1 MNHRSPI
8 SLALWSGILLFLV
21 ACQESRQSGRSAP
34 FKTKGGLE
42 YRWHRK
48 GAPVKAEPGD
58 IMELRMQIYAGDS
71 CLYGGGA
78 QSETWSLQLTQ
89 PTYKGSIQEG
99 LALMGRGDSA
109 TFYPVADSVFRY
121 DLTQPKPSWLDGSSK
136 LRIEIGVRSLRNE
149 EGAIQTFMLQQGIP
163 DSCRHTSGYLRYVL
177 DPLGSSDKSN
187 RRLNGLGKLLQNGR
201 KYKILGSMGVLGGET
216 VREFTELEP
225 FYFVQGQGQIKPE
238 GLGLALATC
247 REGDSVW
254 VVLPSWLAYGKKS
267 LPDAGVPAYAS
278 LFFQLRV
285 LGEPALKTSMSTSRR

>member
-1 MNHRSPI
+1 MNHRSLFYFI
-8 SLALWSGILLFLV
+8 LCTGIFILLFS
-21 ACQESRQSGRSAP
+21 CQESSKSGVSAP

-48 GAPVKAEPGD
+48 GAPVKAEIGD
-58 IMELRMQIYAGDS
+58 VMELRMMIYAGDS
-71 CLYGGGA
+71 CLYSGSA
-78 QSETWSLQLTQ
+78 QGETWSLQLTQ
-89 PTYKGSIQEG
+89 PTYLGSIQEG

-149 EGAIQTFMLQQGIP
+149 ESSIQTFMLQQGIP
-163 DSCRHTSGYLRYVL
+163 DSCRHASGYVRYVL
-177 DPLGSSDKSN
+177 DPSGPSN
-187 RRLNGLGKLLQNGR
+187 QAKRPQNDQKKMRQTGR
-201 KYKILGSMGVLGGET
+201 KYTLLGSMGVLGGET

-238 GLGLALATC
+238 GLGQALAAC

-267 LPDAGVPAYAS
+267 LTDVGVPAYAS

-285 LGEPALKTSMSTSRR
+285 LGEPAVKTSLSTSGR

>member
-1 MNHRSPI
+1 MNHRSLFFFILCTGI
-8 SLALWSGILLFLV
+8 SILLFS
-21 ACQESRQSGRSAP
+21 CQESSTTGVSAP

-149 EGAIQTFMLQQGIP
+149 EGSIQTFMLQQGIP
-163 DSCRHTSGYLRYVL
+163 DSCRHASGYVRYAL
-177 DPLGSSDKSN
+177 DPLGPSDQAK
-187 RRLNGLGKLLQNGR
+187 RRLNGGRTMLQNGR
-201 KYKILGSMGVLGGET
+201 KYKLLGSMQVLGGET

>member
-1 MNHRSPI
+1 MNHRSLFFVILCTGI
-8 SLALWSGILLFLV
+8 SSLLFS
-21 ACQESRQSGRSAP
+21 CQESPKSRVSAP

-42 YRWHRK
+42 FRWHRK
-48 GAPVKAEPGD
+48 GAPVKAEIGD
-58 IMELRMQIYAGDS
+58 IMELRMMIYAGDS
-71 CLYGGGA
+71 CLYSGSA
-78 QSETWSLQLTQ
+78 QGETWSLQLTQ
-89 PTYKGSIQEG
+89 PNYLGSIQEG

-109 TFYPVADSVFRY
+109 TFFPVADSVFRY

-149 EGAIQTFMLQQGIP
+149 EGSIQTFMLQQGIP
-163 DSCRHTSGYLRYVL
+163 DSCRHASGYVRYVL
-177 DPLGSSDKSN
+177 DPSGPSN
-187 RRLNGLGKLLQNGR
+187 QAKRRLNGGRTMLQNGR
-201 KYKILGSMGVLGGET
+201 KYKLLGSMQVLGGET

-225 FYFVQGQGQIKPE
+225 FYFVQGQSQIKPE
-238 GLGLALATC
+238 GLGQALATC

-285 LGEPALKTSMSTSRR
+285 LGEPAVKTSLSTSGR

>member
-1 MNHRSPI
+1 
-8 SLALWSGILLFLV
+8 
-21 ACQESRQSGRSAP
+21 
-34 FKTKGGLE
+34 
-42 YRWHRK
+42 
-48 GAPVKAEPGD
+48 
-58 IMELRMQIYAGDS
+58 
-71 CLYGGGA
+71 
-78 QSETWSLQLTQ
+78 
-89 PTYKGSIQEG
+89 
-99 LALMGRGDSA
+99 MGRGDSA

-163 DSCRHTSGYLRYVL
+163 DSCRHASGYLRYVL

-187 RRLNGLGKLLQNGR
+187 RRLNGLGKMLQNGR
-201 KYKILGSMGVLGGET
+201 KYKLLGSMRVLGGET

>member
-1 MNHRSPI
+1 MNHRCPFF
-8 SLALWSGILLFLV
+8 LVLWSGILFFLLS
-21 ACQESRQSGRSAP
+21 CQESRQSGSTAP

-71 CLYGGGA
+71 CLYGGSA
-78 QSETWSLQLTQ
+78 HSETWSLQLTQ

-121 DLTQPKPSWLDGSSK
+121 ELTQPKPSWLDGSSK
-136 LRIEIGVRSLRNE
+136 LRVEIGVRSLRNE

-163 DSCRHTSGYLRYVL
+163 DSCRHASGYVRYNIESSI
-177 DPLGSSDKSN
+177 PSSKSKPRGASGSV
-187 RRLNGLGKLLQNGR
+187 LQNGR
-201 KYKILGSMGVLGGET
+201 KYKLLGNMRVLGGET

-238 GLGLALATC
+238 GLGQALATC

-254 VVLPSWLAYGKKS
+254 IVLPSWLAYGKKS
-267 LPDAGVPAYAS
+267 MADAGVPAYAS
-278 LFFQLRV
+278 LFFQLRI
-285 LGEPALKTSMSTSRR
+285 LGEPAVKSSLSTSRR

>member
-1 MNHRSPI
+1 MNHRSLFFVILCTGI
-8 SLALWSGILLFLV
+8 SILLFS
-21 ACQESRQSGRSAP
+21 CQESPKSGVSAP

-48 GAPVKAEPGD
+48 GAPVKAEIGD
-58 IMELRMQIYAGDS
+58 VMELRMMIYAGDS
-71 CLYGGGA
+71 CLYSGSA
-78 QSETWSLQLTQ
+78 QGETWSLQLTQ
-89 PTYKGSIQEG
+89 PTYLGSIQEG

-109 TFYPVADSVFRY
+109 TFFPVADSVFRY

-149 EGAIQTFMLQQGIP
+149 EGSIQTFMLQQGIP
-163 DSCRHTSGYLRYVL
+163 DSCRHASGYVRYVL
-177 DPLGSSDKSN
+177 DPSGPSN
-187 RRLNGLGKLLQNGR
+187 QAKRPLYSQKKTLQNGR
-201 KYKILGSMGVLGGET
+201 KYKLLGSMQVLGGET

-225 FYFVQGQGQIKPE
+225 FYFVQGQSQIKPE
-238 GLGLALATC
+238 GLGQALATC

-285 LGEPALKTSMSTSRR
+285 LGEPAVKTSRSTSGR